1 MSPRE
6 TNATSTRRRASL
18 SFRSRP
24 RTVGHAAPM
33 SKELALDTWE
43 EPYLMEICQDH
54 HAPVVEEIDPFPN
67 AAPRRRGAK
76 SFSSLRHPVDGLVA
90 LGRRLSVSL
99 RSKPSRQSIPVTEDI
114 KLVDDNEV
122 GYDHHI
128 SRHANHKRM
137 ASGSWDTRST
147 KTHWHQGYSVNRR
160 PSLNSVSALH
170 SFYAPTASIPVPIP
184 GRGQAPPVL
193 PNHMS
198 AGAAARAAAAA
209 QNEQM
214 EAARIAKVE
223 LENKMLDLKVPQ
235 DSESGICIDL
245 RDRSDVSDTD
255 LLTMMRLDPVALLP
269 AEITAHIFS
278 YLDPD
283 SLMDAELVSSAWFR
297 ASSSYVWRHVFRNA
311 YGRRP
316 ASETASKLK
325 LSSGLGKS
333 IPNQDWKKKFLVR
346 RALDQRWAEGK
357 AAAIY
362 LQGHQD
368 SVYCFQFDENKI
380 ITGSRDRTVRVW
392 DAHYPWSCQKI
403 IGPPA
408 ARTFRRGPVN
418 NPTAQATGKAPFMT
432 ITPPLPTPGEMT
444 EITAPLEEESI
455 YHSASI
461 LCLQFDEEIMV
472 TGSSDFTCIVYDIK
486 DDYRPIH
493 RLSGHHAGVLD
504 VCFDDRYIVS
514 CSKDTTICV
523 WDRNTGEL
531 LRRLNGHE
539 GPVNAVQLRGDLI
552 VSASGDG
559 VAKMWN
565 VISGQC
571 VKEFTSKDRGL
582 ACVEFSEDG
591 RTILTGGND
600 RIIYQ
605 FDANTG
611 ELVNELHGHSGLIRS
626 LHLDSANK
634 RIISGSYDMSI
645 KVFDRD
651 TGEQSINFP
660 GWTTSWMLSVQ
671 SDYRRIVA
679 TSQDSRAVIMD
690 FGYGLDGI
698 DLLEE

>member
-6 TNATSTRRRASL
+6 TNATSTRRRSSL
-18 SFRSRP
+18 SFRPRP
-24 RTVGHAAPM
+24 RTASHAAPM
-33 SKELALDTWE
+33 SKELVLDTWE
-43 EPYLMEICQDH
+43 EPYLMEVCQDDH
-54 HAPVVEEIDPFPN
+54 VPVVEEIDPFPN
-67 AAPRRRGAK
+67 AAPPRRRAAK
-76 SFSSLRHPVDGLVA
+76 SFSSLKHPVDGLVA

-99 RSKPSRQSIPVTEDI
+99 RNKPSKQTLPVTEDI
-114 KLVDDNEV
+114 KLLDEDEDCHCNPTV
-122 GYDHHI
+122 
-128 SRHANHKRM
+128 SHANHKRM
-137 ASGSWDTRST
+137 ASGSWDARST
-147 KTHWHQGYSVNRR
+147 KTHWHQGSTHQAYSVNRR
-160 PSLNSVSALH
+160 PSLNSVSALQG
-170 SFYAPTASIPVPIP
+170 FYAPT
-184 GRGQAPPVL
+184 GRGRHVPPVL

-198 AGAAARAAAAA
+198 GSAARAAAAA
-209 QNEQM
+209 QNEQR
-214 EAARIAKVE
+214 EAARLAKAE
-223 LENKMLDLKVPQ
+223 LENRMLDMKVPR

-245 RDRSDVSDTD
+245 RDRSDVSDAD
-255 LLTMMRLDPVALLP
+255 LLGLMRLDPVALLP
-269 AEITAHIFS
+269 AEITSHIFS

-283 SLMDAELVSSAWFR
+283 SLMDAELVSRTWCN
-297 ASSSYVWRHVFRNA
+297 ASSSHVWRHVFRNS
-311 YGRRP
+311 YGRRL

-346 RALDQRWAEGK
+346 RALDQRWADGK

-368 SVYCFQFDENKI
+368 SVYCSQFDEDKI

-392 DAHYPWSCQKI
+392 DAHYPWSCKKI

-408 ARTFRRGPVN
+408 ARTFRPGPVN
-418 NPTAQATGKAPFMT
+418 SPTSQATGCAPFVT
-432 ITPPLPTPGEMT
+432 ITPPWPTLDETT

-486 DDYRPIH
+486 DDYRPIR
-493 RLSGHHAGVLD
+493 RLSGHQAGVLD

-531 LRRLNGHE
+531 LRQLNGHQ

-582 ACVEFSEDG
+582 ACVEFSDDG

-634 RIISGSYDMSI
+634 RIISGSYDMSV

-651 TGEQSINFP
+651 TGDMSINFP

-679 TSQDSRAVIMD
+679 TSQDSRAVIID